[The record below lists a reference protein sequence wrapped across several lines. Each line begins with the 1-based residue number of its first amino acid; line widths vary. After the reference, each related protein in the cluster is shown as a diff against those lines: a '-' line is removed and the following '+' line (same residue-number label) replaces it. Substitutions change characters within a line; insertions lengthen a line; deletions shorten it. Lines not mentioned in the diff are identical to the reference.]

1 MLWWITIEVKE
12 PPPPRKTAQYLGVTT
27 MTLWWWVREQKIM
40 LVMLDHIYV
49 YINELNRVKAVRAG
63 KTKGDSE
70 IDGAA
75 TLYYQDIGTSGGI

>member
-1 MLWWITIEVKE
+1 
-12 PPPPRKTAQYLGVTT
+12 

-40 LVMLDHIYV
+40 PVMLDHTYV
-49 YINELNRVKAVRAG
+49 HINELNRVKAVREG

-75 TLYYQDIGTSGGI
+75 TLYHQGIGTSGGT